1 MALAAQ
7 IVGFAAL
14 AACVTSYQF
23 KTYRMI
29 LLFQVMTTALFMAHF
44 GLLALSG
51 TQAAWTATVSN
62 AICLA
67 RNLFYYLT
75 RGKHGPF
82 SEKTAAVL
90 KPAIFAVLLIVF
102 GIATWSSIA
111 SFFCLMAMVLYT
123 VSFSLTDPQKV
134 RVVSLIGIPFMMIY
148 DFMTGSIAGVLNES
162 IAAASTVVGLWRYH
176 RKDPE
181 PASDRS
187 N

>member
-1 MALAAQ
+1 MFVAAQ
-7 IVGFAAL
+7 LVGFAAL
-14 AACVTSYQF
+14 AACVISYQF

-29 LLFQVMTTALFMAHF
+29 LLLQVLTTALFMAHF

-62 AICLA
+62 AICLI
-67 RNLFYYLT
+67 RNLFYYFT
-75 RGKHGPF
+75 RDKHGPF

-90 KPAIFAVLLIVF
+90 KPAFFAVLLIVF

-111 SFFCLMAMVLYT
+111 SFFCLMAMLLYT
-123 VSFSLTDPQKV
+123 VSFSLSDPQKV

-148 DFMTGSIAGVLNES
+148 DVMTGSIAGALNES
-162 IAAASTVVGLWRYH
+162 IAAASTVVGLWRFH

-181 PASDRS
+181 PVSGQSD
-187 N
+187 

>member
-1 MALAAQ
+1 MSVAAQ

-51 TQAAWTATVSN
+51 TQAAWTAAVSN

-90 KPAIFAVLLIVF
+90 KRRFSASWP
-102 GIATWSSIA
+102 WCSIP
-111 SFFCLMAMVLYT
+111 SP
-123 VSFSLTDPQKV
+123 S
-134 RVVSLIGIPFMMIY
+134 R
-148 DFMTGSIAGVLNES
+148 
-162 IAAASTVVGLWRYH
+162 
-176 RKDPE
+176 
-181 PASDRS
+181 
-187 N
+187 